1 MVGRLCAQDADHSVV
16 HWKRTP
22 EMMSQG
28 TVQRKTAVAERVAE
42 VLTKMAAAHK
52 SPPGT
57 VETRAYRLISCAR
70 S

>member
-1 MVGRLCAQDADHSVV
+1 
-16 HWKRTP
+16 
-22 EMMSQG
+22 MMSQG